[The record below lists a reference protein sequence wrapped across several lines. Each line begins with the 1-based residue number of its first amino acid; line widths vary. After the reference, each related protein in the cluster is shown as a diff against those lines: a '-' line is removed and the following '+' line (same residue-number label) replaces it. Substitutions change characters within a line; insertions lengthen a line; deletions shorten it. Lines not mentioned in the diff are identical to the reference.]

1 MATVEETKS
10 WPDLAI
16 GLYDRLNERNAEIVY
31 DFEDLEVNIP
41 SAAKDSATHAP
52 WKINGKM
59 KITTRNG
66 VSG

>member
-1 MATVEETKS
+1 MSTIEETKS

-31 DFEDLEVNIP
+31 DFDEFEVSIP
-41 SAAKDSATHAP
+41 SAAKDSAVHAP
-52 WKINGKM
+52 WKLNGKL
-59 KITTRNG
+59 KITTLNG